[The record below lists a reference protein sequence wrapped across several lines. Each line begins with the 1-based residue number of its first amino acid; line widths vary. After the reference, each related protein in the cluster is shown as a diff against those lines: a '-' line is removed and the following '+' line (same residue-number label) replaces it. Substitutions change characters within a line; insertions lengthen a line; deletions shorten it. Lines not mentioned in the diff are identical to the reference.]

1 MAHCQPWLNLFY
13 WSLSNYLSSSESSPL
28 FTSDL
33 SYLPHARPLH
43 VPCHACF
50 LLPILSSAHV
60 VDSILICL
68 VLRPHSVHL
77 SQQRA
82 ISGVCFRQNLTS
94 TLSAEFT
101 DPSLKEDASIS
112 DVSISPF
119 NISSD
124 VLLARCLSTVYSINI
139 TL

>member
-1 MAHCQPWLNLFY
+1 MGPVSLCQQFVSSSMEDEWPTVNPG
-13 WSLSNYLSSSESSPL
+13 STSSTGLSQITFLLLSPPLSSRL
-28 FTSDL
+28 I
-33 SYLPHARPLH
+33 YLISPHARPLH

-68 VLRPHSVHL
+68 VSRPHSVHL

-82 ISGVCFRQNLTS
+82 ISGVCFDQILTS

-101 DPSLKEDASIS
+101 DPSLEEEASIS
-112 DVSISPF
+112 DVSI
-119 NISSD
+119 
-124 VLLARCLSTVYSINI
+124 
-139 TL
+139 